1 MHQGTLTTFA
11 AMLMAGLDGIR
22 NKIDPG
28 KPGDL
33 DLYEASTRELR
44 RFKTV
49 CSSLDEAL
57 QALDKDRAFLKEG
70 GVFTDNLIDDYIA
83 LKMEEVDRLRMSTHP
98 VEFDMYYSV

>member
-1 MHQGTLTTFA
+1 MHQATLTLLLLQCLWLV
-11 AMLMAGLDGIR
+11 LMEYEIKLIQGNR
-22 NKIDPG
+22 
-28 KPGDL
+28 DL
-33 DLYEASTRELR
+33 DLYEASARELR